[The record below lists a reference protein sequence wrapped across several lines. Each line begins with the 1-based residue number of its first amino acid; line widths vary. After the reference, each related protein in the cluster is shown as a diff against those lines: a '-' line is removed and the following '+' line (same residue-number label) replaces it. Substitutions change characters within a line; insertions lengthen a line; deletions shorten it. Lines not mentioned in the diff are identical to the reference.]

1 MEFTIDINANIK
13 GKITITDQSKLYNQ
27 YLDEDL
33 DTAISPELFKF
44 SETAT
49 LNVLTKINISNI
61 VLKEV
66 LLDDHKD
73 VTDSSSFKVEED
85 GYYLIDHVV
94 LPNMNWFESATNDK
108 LSYFDTIYLTDGEK
122 LYKVVDNSLEECT
135 VKEII
140 ERNAEGT
147 TLCKTKIDVVYTG
160 NLQECYISKCQSLF
174 NSQLNK
180 CSTSNGDLTFER
192 DFLWMTLNI
201 IDYLVCRKQFMEA
214 QRIIENFY
222 TCNGFCKQ
230 NNNNRNQCCCGC
242 S

>member
-73 VTDSSSFKVEED
+73 ITDSSSFKVEED

-108 LSYFDTIYLTDGEK
+108 LNYFNTIYLTDGEK
-122 LYKVVDNSLEECT
+122 LYKIVDDSLEECS
-135 VKEII
+135 VREII

-147 TLCKTKIDVVYTG
+147 TLCKTKVDLIYTG
-160 NLQECYISKCQSLF
+160 NLQECYISKCQSIF
-174 NSQLNK
+174 DTHLNK
-180 CSTSNGDLTFER
+180 CKGVSDNLTFER

-214 QRIIENFY
+214 QRIIENFNS
-222 TCNGFCKQ
+222 CNGFCKQ
-230 NNNNRNQCCCGC
+230 NINNYNQCCCGC

>member
-94 LPNMNWFESATNDK
+94 LPNMNWLENATNDK
-108 LSYFDTIYLTDGEK
+108 LNYFDTIYLTDGEK
-122 LYKVVDNSLEECT
+122 LYKIVDDSLEECS

-147 TLCKTKIDVVYTG
+147 TLCKTKVDLIYTG
-160 NLQECYISKCQSLF
+160 NLQECYISKCQSIF
-174 NSQLNK
+174 NTQLNK
-180 CSTSNGDLTFER
+180 CNNMSNDLTYER

-214 QRIIENFY
+214 QRILEDFN

-230 NNNNRNQCCCGC
+230 NINNYNQCCCGC